1 MINIVGNQI
10 RSEIIDE
17 IKEAVFY
24 SIIADKVS
32 DISNKEQLSLSFRY
46 VCDGSIKEVLA
57 DFVQVERITGVK
69 IAEAIL
75 ASLAAWD
82 LPLQNLR
89 GQCYDGVSNM
99 AGARS
104 GCSAIIKE
112 KVPVAVY
119 HHCAAHRL
127 NLAVVS
133 ACKIL

>member
-1 MINIVGNQI
+1 MINIVGNHI

-17 IKEAVFY
+17 IKGAVFY
-24 SIIADKVS
+24 SIIADEVS
-32 DISNKEQLSLSFRY
+32 DISNKEQFFRY
-46 VCDGSIKEVLA
+46 VCDGSIKEVFA
-57 DFVQVERITGVK
+57 DFVEVERITGVK

-89 GQCYDGVSNM
+89 GQCYDGASNM

-133 ACKIL
+133 ACNVR